1 MAARSLNEIYAEII
15 NEKQT
20 YAVLNSL
27 QPNINS
33 LQSLLAQLQT
43 TSKVGVWR
51 LWAYITALAIWTHE
65 KLIDVQ
71 TAELEQRAIDIIP
84 GTLRWYRDIAT
95 EWQQGDELVWNGVLK
110 RYEYQP
116 LNEANRVVQFAAAI
130 EANNQVTL
138 KVAKLSGVTAA
149 ALSAAELAQF
159 TQYMNI
165 RRYAGTNVAIISANS
180 DTVNITGTV
189 FYDPLVL
196 DSNGALVSDNTVYP
210 VNDAIDLFLRDL
222 GTVNFNGKLRAIDL
236 VDAIQAAQGV
246 VNFTLSALQ
255 ATYGVLPYTNVLAL
269 TGQEYQS
276 NAGHLATNVLTLTFT
291 PNV

>member
-1 MAARSLNEIYAEII
+1 MAARSLNDIYAEII

-84 GTLRWYRDIAT
+84 GTLRWYRNMAT
-95 EWQQGDELVWNGVLK
+95 EWQQGDELVWNGVLY
-110 RYEYQP
+110 RYEYEP
-116 LNEANRVVQFAAAI
+116 VNEAARVVRYAAAI

-138 KVAKLSGVTAA
+138 KVAKLSGIQAVP
-149 ALSAAELAQF
+149 LSAAELAQF
-159 TQYMNI
+159 TQYINL
-165 RRYAGTNVAIISANS
+165 RRYAGTNVAIISAS
-180 DTVNITGTV
+180 ADTVNITGTV

-196 DSNGALVSDNTVYP
+196 DSNGALVTDNTVFP
-210 VNDAIDLFLRDL
+210 VNDAIDNFLRDL
-222 GTVNFNGKLRAIDL
+222 GTVNFNGKMRAIDL
-236 VDAIQAAQGV
+236 VDAIQAVPGV
-246 VNFTLSALQ
+246 VNFTLSVLQ

-276 NAGHLATNVLTLTFT
+276 NAGHLVSNVLTLTFT

>member
-15 NEKQT
+15 NEKQNYT
-20 YAVLNSL
+20 QLNAL

-33 LQSLLAQLQT
+33 LQSLLAELQT

-71 TAELEQRAIDIIP
+71 TTELEQRAIDIIP

-95 EWQQGDELVWNGVLK
+95 EWQQGDELFWNGVLK

-116 LNEANRVVQFAAAI
+116 VNEANRLVQFAAAI

-149 ALSAAELAQF
+149 ALTTAELNQF
-159 TQYMNI
+159 TQYINL
-165 RRYAGTNVAIISANS
+165 RRYAGTNVAIISAAA

-196 DSNGALVSDNTVYP
+196 DSNGALITDNSVFP
-210 VNDAIDLFLRDL
+210 VNDAIDTFLRDL
-222 GTVNFNGKLRAIDL
+222 GTVNFNGVLRAIDL
-236 VDAIQAAQGV
+236 VDAIQATTGV
-246 VNFTLSALQ
+246 VNFTMSVLQ

-276 NAGHLATNVLTLTFT
+276 NAGHLAVNTLTLTFT
-291 PNV
+291 PDV